1 MGLKI
6 RMPLVCQAGPA
17 AEASVGSLPL
27 VKNNPSLR
35 DLPVNV
41 NVNRCDRTHLRT
53 SMTETGKRDDG
64 KDLSIAGFPWAK

>member
-27 VKNNPSLR
+27 VKNIPSVK

-41 NVNRCDRTHLRT
+41 NENRFDRTHLRT